1 MNTSMLRTF
10 ILLGCCACTPLLDA
24 DFDALPEASLLD
36 EVVTLP
42 GAPTG
47 DRIIVANNVSIV
59 DTPGAGDQE
68 LWIFRNVVLNQAA
81 SHSEV
86 YFDPIAADGDE
97 SLYFTWNGT
106 LVDTPISGAD
116 APVIAAKLRDL
127 VGPNQPNLFSL
138 LTIRYGPEKITATV
152 SGGNEVSI
160 GNGVTGSHAVILR
173 IDPGPGTYSFFIGGD
188 GVSPGDGFTH
198 NGSLSPDTVIDPE
211 NIGLT
216 LTFAD
221 EINAGVSTY
230 VVNDVEISERNP

>member
-1 MNTSMLRTF
+1 MNTSLLRTF
-10 ILLGCCACTPLLDA
+10 MLLDCCACTPLLDA
-24 DFDALPEASLLD
+24 DFDALPEGSLDD

-47 DRIIVANNVSIV
+47 DRIIVTNNVSIA
-59 DTPGAGDQE
+59 DTPGNGDQE
-68 LWIFRNVVLNQAA
+68 LWIFRNLALNQSG

-106 LVDTPISGAD
+106 LVDSPTFGAD
-116 APVIAAKLRDL
+116 APVISAKLRDL
-127 VGPNQPNLFSL
+127 VGPDQPNLFSQL
-138 LTIRYGPEKITATV
+138 NIRFGPEKITATV
-152 SGGNEVSI
+152 AGGNEVSI

-188 GVSPGDGFTH
+188 GVSPGGGFTH
-198 NGSLSPDTVIDPE
+198 NGTLSAETVIDPD

-221 EINAGVSTY
+221 EINAGISTY
-230 VVNDVEISERNP
+230 VVNDVVISERDP